1 MKPKKKQ
8 QVLIDAIRKG
18 NLSKTKQLLGKGYKP
33 NAPRQS
39 RADTTPLHEAVR
51 KGRLDIVRA
60 LVKAGADVNATDR
73 LRHNPLDLALNLS
86 AHKKHNK
93 IAIYLRQKG
102 AQRFVDS
109 PVRWPPF
116 ETRRVRVPQEKP
128 PAPPP
133 EFTAH
138 NLADK
143 FDPDKWVGKPDD
155 MQKLWDRVPKNLK
168 AQFDFAAAFTQA
180 KRATLRAHFPG
191 KKFHLDK
198 LPRTDKPADKPTDK
212 PTDKPSGP
220 PAP

>member
-33 NAPRQS
+33 NAPQKP

-51 KGRLDIVRA
+51 KGRLDIVKA
-60 LVKAGADVNATDR
+60 LVKAGADVNVADR
-73 LRHNPLDLALNLS
+73 LRNHPLDLALDLS
-86 AHKKHNK
+86 ANKKHNQ

-102 AQRFVDS
+102 ALRFANS
-109 PVRWPPF
+109 PIRWPPF
-116 ETRRVRVPQEKP
+116 ETRRVPVRKEKP

-133 EFTAH
+133 EFTAQ

-155 MQKLWDRVPKNLK
+155 MQKLWDRVPKSLK

-180 KRATLRAHFPG
+180 KRATLRDRFPG
-191 KKFHLDK
+191 KKFHLG
-198 LPRTDKPADKPTDK
+198 KPAQTDK

-220 PAP
+220 SAP

>member
-8 QVLIDAIRKG
+8 QVLLDAIRKG
-18 NLSKTKQLLGKGYKP
+18 NLPKTRQLLAKGYKP
-33 NAPRQS
+33 NVPQKG

-51 KGRLDIVRA
+51 KGRLDIVKA
-60 LVKAGADVNATDR
+60 LVKAGADVNAADH
-73 LRHNPLDLALNLS
+73 LRKNPLDLALDLS
-86 AHKKHNK
+86 AHKKHNQ

-102 AQRFVDS
+102 AQRFASS

-116 ETRRVRVPQEKP
+116 ETRRVPVRKEKP

-133 EFTAH
+133 EFTVH

-168 AQFDFAAAFTQA
+168 EQFDFAAAFTQA
-180 KRATLRAHFPG
+180 KRATLRAQFPG
-191 KKFHLDK
+191 KKFHLGK
-198 LPRTDKPADKPTDK
+198 SAQTGKPAG
-212 PTDKPSGP
+212 KPSGP
-220 PAP
+220 PGP